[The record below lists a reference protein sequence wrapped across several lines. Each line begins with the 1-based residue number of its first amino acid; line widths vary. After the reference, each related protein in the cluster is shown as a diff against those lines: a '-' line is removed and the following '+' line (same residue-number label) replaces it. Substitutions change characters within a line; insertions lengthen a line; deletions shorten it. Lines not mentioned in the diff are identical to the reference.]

1 MASIQLCNPKAGKRF
16 NIVDPDP
23 HGSTLILVG
32 WIRIRMQVGKNDPQK
47 VKGEKMFCFE
57 VL

>member
-47 VKGEKMFCFE
+47 VKGEKMFCF
-57 VL
+57 